1 MQNVRFKHD
10 SSSFVQTLWGFGLV
24 VFVVLGI
31 GGTIYKLISPNGWI
45 AALMGSSFSG
55 AVVALG
61 LLIVFSA
68 LGWLVRASTSTRQ
81 QAGVASQTMR
91 QSHRCGLQLPATS
104 ASRWGPSRLNPSQRL
119 PPP

>member
-81 QAGVASQTMR
+81 QAGVADLVVYLFAAAGCLYAFQFWTK
-91 QSHRCGLQLPATS
+91 GAF
-104 ASRWGPSRLNPSQRL
+104 
-119 PPP
+119 